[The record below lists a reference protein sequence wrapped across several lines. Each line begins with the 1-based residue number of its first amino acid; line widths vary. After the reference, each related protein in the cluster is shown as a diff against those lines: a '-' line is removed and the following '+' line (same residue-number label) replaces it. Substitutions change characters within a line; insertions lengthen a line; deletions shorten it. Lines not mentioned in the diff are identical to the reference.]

1 MELGPEAWLR
11 LRMNLK
17 SLTPCQG
24 STDQVPT
31 EIEDTNLPTILLIG
45 DMHAMMCL
53 TQQVKLI
60 LD

>member
-1 MELGPEAWLR
+1 
-11 LRMNLK
+11 MNLK

-53 TQQVKLI
+53 TQQVN
-60 LD
+60 